1 MKNMLTD
8 AVIQQL
14 ELLPFHLESHEE
26 WLEEVKNDLEWEGC
40 ECTEPE
46 FLPDEN
52 QWEPGHMCKFC
63 YNLASE
69 SDPIWNGN
77 ASELCVNQTDI
88 EDDLPF

>member
-14 ELLPFHLESHEE
+14 NQLQMDLEDIEAA
-26 WLEEVKNDLEWEGC
+26 KADLEWEGC

-63 YNLASE
+63 FDLAEESE
-69 SDPIWNGN
+69 PMDIIWNGN
-77 ASELCVNQTDI
+77 ASELCVNNK